1 MKTKFKIV
9 MKIKQLN
16 KLKINKNEIVAKN
29 C

>member
-29 C
+29 S